1 MYVLGFFLALF
12 LVFNLPKTTYAK
24 AYVYK
29 PDDTQPYYILDRGFT
44 GHQHLDAFNLVDMK
58 GRVYDCSCRQ
68 LVKRAK
74 RVIILILIL

>member
-58 GRVYDCSCRQ
+58 GRVYDPYVQIFRNLQ
-68 LVKRAK
+68 
-74 RVIILILIL
+74 